1 MSKTIYATQN
11 EDGTYRVVIKT
22 IYPEK
27 EEYKG
32 NRKYATNYESEA
44 IIEKAD
50 INIVVYA
57 EKNDNKLLS
66 FIRKE

>member
-32 NRKYATNYESEA
+32 NRKYVTDSESET

-50 INIVVYA
+50 IYIVVYA